1 MKADMKPSNVKNKLV
16 IFIIISNIITFLI
29 IYFFNINSKNYDE
42 INNYIIN
49 RNNTDKELRSSIVEL
64 QNKITNLPKL
74 FTVDRREVIINR
86 INNEFTVEHTEIV
99 RGRDNYNSEF
109 SRLDK
114 KDISS
119 GKIVANI
126 FKDNLFYS
134 YGLLNTQGEFSE
146 EIKRNKIYSKNP
158 QHDIVRI
165 QEIIKSASDLDIS
178 SADYEGK
185 IATLKRIATDSSFEA
200 EQIRMKFLGN
210 ENDAIL
216 ADKTLLEN
224 TRKKNDNNMIGSGIA
239 VACNVVIFLALT
251 GILGRNNRSV
261 NRQQEGLEEVSP
273 ST

>member
-1 MKADMKPSNVKNKLV
+1 
-16 IFIIISNIITFLI
+16 
-29 IYFFNINSKNYDE
+29 
-42 INNYIIN
+42 
-49 RNNTDKELRSSIVEL
+49 
-64 QNKITNLPKL
+64 
-74 FTVDRREVIINR
+74 IINR
-86 INNEFTVEHTEIV
+86 INNEFTVENTEIV

-114 KDISS
+114 KDISL

-146 EIKRNKIYSKNP
+146 EIKMNKIYSKNP

-210 ENDAIL
+210 ENDEIL

-224 TRKKNDNNMIGSGIA
+224 TRKKNDNNMVGIGIA
-239 VACNVVIFLALT
+239 VACNVVIFLALA

-261 NRQQEGLEEVSP
+261 NRQREGLKEVSP